1 MFYKD
6 FHLTCSMLLH
16 YIVKFENAKM
26 LRILTLNV
34 TINMFKIYCEILRN
48 LPQNIALLIL
58 LKHVYN
64 ITKHS
69 LERTKTVRK

>member
-26 LRILTLNV
+26 LPNS
-34 TINMFKIYCEILRN
+34 
-48 LPQNIALLIL
+48 
-58 LKHVYN
+58 HVECDN
-64 ITKHS
+64 
-69 LERTKTVRK
+69 